1 MNPDFWHRRWE
12 RGETGWHQGEI
23 DRHLRTLWPPL
34 GLAAGATVFVPLCGK
49 TLDLLWLASQG
60 HRVLGVELSRLA
72 VDTFFAENGLTPE
85 VTEEPPFRR
94 SRADEI
100 DLLCGD
106 FFALETRHLAAVAAV
121 YDRAALIALPPELRT
136 RYAAHLDAI
145 LPSQV
150 PRLLITLEYDQTRM
164 AGPPFAVHPDEIDEL
179 FSRHHR
185 IQTLAELDVLDD
197 WPRLRALGVLE
208 VKERV
213 YRLEP
218 VRGPGL
224 ATR

>member
-1 MNPDFWHRRWE
+1 
-12 RGETGWHQGEI
+12 
-23 DRHLRTLWPPL
+23 
-34 GLAAGATVFVPLCGK
+34 
-49 TLDLLWLASQG
+49 
-60 HRVLGVELSRLA
+60 VLGVELSGLA
-72 VDTFFAENGLTPE
+72 VDAFFAENRLTPQ

-94 SRADEI
+94 SRVDEI

-106 FFALETRHLAAVAAV
+106 FFALESSHLTDVAAV
-121 YDRAALIALPPELRT
+121 YDRAALIALPPELRG

-145 LPSQV
+145 LPLQV
-150 PRLLITLEYDQTRM
+150 PRLLITMEYDQTRM
-164 AGPPFAVHPDEIDEL
+164 AGPPFAVHPDEVERL

-185 IQTLAELDVLDD
+185 VQALTELDVLDD

-218 VRGPGL
+218 IPSPGL